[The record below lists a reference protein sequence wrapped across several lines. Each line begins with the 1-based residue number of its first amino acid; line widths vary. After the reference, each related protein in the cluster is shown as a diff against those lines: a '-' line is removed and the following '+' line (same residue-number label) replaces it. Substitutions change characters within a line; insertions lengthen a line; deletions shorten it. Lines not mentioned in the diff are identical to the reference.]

1 MKPLP
6 REACIGLTIAQFR
19 RRNLSERI
27 DWTDHWPVIER
38 RAAWINGRRGGW
50 RIVGVYDAASIEIKG
65 CVRVHASHN
74 GRRVTLAD
82 EGDCTDWFATA
93 AAWRLE
99 NTARTLAKPDTVR
112 IQLNRDDA
120 ERLITALEDAA
131 TNAEEQAEDA
141 INDDASSMWAE
152 DSEYLVR
159 LARQI
164 RVAIGGAE

>member
-1 MKPLP
+1 LKTLS
-6 REACIGLTIAQFR
+6 RESCIGLTIAEFR

-38 RAAWINGRRGGW
+38 RAALRGRRCGW
-50 RIVGVYDAASIEIKG
+50 RIVGVYDSESLTREG
-65 CVRVHASHN
+65 CVPVYVSHN
-74 GRRVTLAD
+74 GRRVTIAD
-82 EGDCTDWFATA
+82 DDMHGMDWFATA
-93 AAWRLE
+93 AAWSLE

-131 TNAEEQAEDA
+131 ENAEEQAEDA
-141 INDDASSMWAE
+141 LNDDASSMWAE